1 MADQPEVAMKQVAR
15 ALQGASTVVAMQGE
29 RLMALEEQRNAL
41 VEALQRT
48 NTTLNK
54 AQQNTQEANQCTR
67 EIIDLIGQQWATL
80 MPSHSESSGG
90 SSAKID
96 VTLGPGRDVKQ
107 PIKQVNCLRLSTRQ
121 HKPLTKGWVEWV
133 HFRGETPRESDWGCQ
148 SIPWLLYT
156 IIRYVCTCLY
166 QIYRYYLGQA

>member
-121 HKPLTKGWVEWV
+121 HKPLTKG
-133 HFRGETPRESDWGCQ
+133 
-148 SIPWLLYT
+148 
-156 IIRYVCTCLY
+156 
-166 QIYRYYLGQA
+166 